1 MELRSI
7 FQSVIALHQ
16 EEFPLSLKERK
27 QQLPVNK
34 DSIVTVTG
42 IRRCGKSSLLGL
54 TINRLLQNGVKPEQ
68 ILYIGFDDER
78 FASMQTSNFDEIL
91 QAYREMYPT
100 QSLKDVYMF
109 FDEIQLIE
117 GW

>member
-34 DSIVTVTG
+34 DSI
-42 IRRCGKSSLLGL
+42 
-54 TINRLLQNGVKPEQ
+54 QPKP
-68 ILYIGFDDER
+68 
-78 FASMQTSNFDEIL
+78 
-91 QAYREMYPT
+91 
-100 QSLKDVYMF
+100 
-109 FDEIQLIE
+109 
-117 GW
+117 